1 MIMLNILSETPPSQH
16 SLKRNALK
24 SGCSVPPRGAMP
36 YPPCWGSPAWCQIPV
51 LPGLLHP
58 GGSDCPHPAK
68 AETGKYFL
76 VPLFSALQTLLKQGS
91 HSLRIVTI
99 PEQQKKSLLNT
110 TPTPPQERGL
120 MLPETADITLFQVLE
135 NQVQHFVQ
143 SGLQPQSRQLSDNG
157 AQSLGAWWVGLGSP
171 VLSIFVYENT
181 YHVPTGCSPWFPLN
195 YA

>member
-24 SGCSVPPRGAMP
+24 SECSVPLRGPMP
-36 YPPCWGSPAWCQIPV
+36 HPPCWGSLAWCQIPV

-58 GGSDCPHPAK
+58 AGSDCPRPAK

-91 HSLRIVTI
+91 HSLRIVTT
-99 PEQQKKSLLNT
+99 PEQQKKSLLNN

-143 SGLQPQSRQLSDNG
+143 SGLQHQ
-157 AQSLGAWWVGLGSP
+157 
-171 VLSIFVYENT
+171 
-181 YHVPTGCSPWFPLN
+181 
-195 YA
+195 